1 MTSDRIPWQQDKII
15 RHSQRLLSSYH
26 HWTEH
31 YLLDP
36 NGERAELAELL
47 FVAPFVLVSHGT
59 EPDPIFNY
67 ANHKALQLR
76 EISWEDF
83 TQMPSRK
90 SAPDIVQQERTSFLS
105 EAATKGFSSNY
116 SSIRISSTDSRF
128 YIENTTLWNVLDEQN
143 QRCGQAAMFSK
154 WKYI

>member
-26 HWTEH
+26 HWTGH

-47 FVAPFVLVSHGT
+47 FVAPLVLVSHGT

-143 QRCGQAAMFSK
+143 Q
-154 WKYI
+154 